1 MYVRVALSPHPRIL
15 AHVLALATLLAATT
29 ASPAPCDAPPER
41 PLPPAPKFKSGVS
54 RRSSA
59 TAPGTSLTL
68 TWAVTQLIPS
78 PELAAGSNGALFGLR
93 WQFVPFLYSFGID
106 RRLSPFRAFV
116 VEPLVRTSGSI
127 ELFVAP
133 EYLALDDERARRFGF
148 RIGMRAHFPVVEHG
162 DYLSVSVGTAY
173 VRFGEIES
181 ASYQFGAYLLFGFL
195 GLEQSLV
202 PGLDEARW
210 IGTLNV
216 RFF

>member
-1 MYVRVALSPHPRIL
+1 VPPDGIRLPYTRA
-15 AHVLALATLLAATT
+15 VLALSTLLSATT
-29 ASPAPCDAPPER
+29 ALPAPCDTPPEP
-41 PLPPAPKFKSGVS
+41 PLPPVRRSNSGVA
-54 RRSSA
+54 RRA
-59 TAPGTSLTL
+59 TATPPGTSLTFA
-68 TWAVTQLIPS
+68 WAVTQLIPS
-78 PELAAGSNGALFGLR
+78 PEIAAGNDGALFGLR
-93 WQFVPFLYSFGID
+93 WQLVPFLYSFGID

-133 EYLALDDERARRFGF
+133 EYLALDDELARRFGF
-148 RIGMRAHFPVVEHG
+148 RAGMRAHFPLIERG
-162 DYLSVSVGTAY
+162 DYLSISVGTAY
-173 VRFGEIES
+173 VRFGERES

-195 GLEQSLV
+195 GIEQSFL